1 MGDLTDS
8 AIEAATR
15 RGEIDL
21 LTKPRGRSVAYDRS
35 TDRVI
40 VELTNGTTFAFPPGL
55 LQGLDGARPEQIAE
69 VELQGMGF
77 GLHWKTLDADFTL
90 EGLMAGRFGTAR
102 YMRERFGPG
111 WDAVAA

>member
-1 MGDLTDS
+1 MGELTDS

-21 LTKPRGRSVAYDRS
+21 LTKPRGRSVIYDRS
-35 TDRVI
+35 SDRVI
-40 VELTNGTTFAFPPGL
+40 VELTNGTMFAFPPGL
-55 LQGLDGARPEQIAE
+55 LQGLGDATPEQIAE

-77 GLHWKTLDADFTL
+77 GLHWETLDADFTL